1 MIKRRLPSGALFSL
15 VFLLSW
21 GRGAAQPAFPSTEIG
36 SFDSNGV
43 RIRYAAAGEGEPV
56 VLVHGWLADATMWG
70 RDAAGN
76 PRLKPSPGFRMIA
89 LDCRGHGQSDKPHDR
104 ALYGTEMAMDV
115 LRLMDHLK
123 IPKAQLVGYSMG
135 AFIVG
140 WIAATHPDRVVS
152 AVYAG
157 QVPLVFGAPPS
168 GSRETAVFAKAAEE
182 GRGMGPYILEVLP
195 RGNYKPTPEQANYLA
210 EVMLKGKDVRALAA
224 AGLSFD
230 DLQVAEKDLVACP
243 APVLFIHGSLESD
256 HLKGRVE
263 ALRKA
268 LPRADAVVIEG
279 GDHVTTLGRP
289 AFGEAVLAFLR
300 KNGS

>member
-1 MIKRRLPSGALFSL
+1 MIERCPSYGISLFL
-15 VFLLSW
+15 GLLIS
-21 GRGAAQPAFPSTEIG
+21 GGLGAAQPAVPSTEIG
-36 SFDSNGV
+36 FFDSNGV
-43 RIRYAAAGEGEPV
+43 TIRYAAAGEGEPV
-56 VLVHGWLADATMWG
+56 VLVHGWLADASMWG
-70 RDAAGN
+70 KDAAGN

-104 ALYGTEMAMDV
+104 ARYGTEMAMDV

-123 IPKAQLVGYSMG
+123 IPKARLVGYSMG

-140 WIAATHPDRVVS
+140 WIAATRPDRVVS

-157 QVPLVFGAPPS
+157 QVPLVIGAPPS
-168 GSRETAVFAKAAEE
+168 GSRETAVFAKAAED
-182 GRGMGPYILEVLP
+182 GKGMGPYILEVLP
-195 RGNYKPTPEQANYLA
+195 PGKYKPTPEQADVLA
-210 EVMLKGKDVRALAA
+210 EAMLKGKDVRALAA

-230 DLQVAEKDLVACP
+230 DLEVAEKDLAACSAP
-243 APVLFIHGSLESD
+243 ALFIHGSLESD

-263 ALRKA
+263 ALRTA
-268 LPRADAVVIEG
+268 LPKADVVVIEG

-300 KNGS
+300 KNRA